1 MSFYMEHDAH
11 KHSSFSFGRSFLIV
25 LIFTMAYLTTITV
38 QAQDVTSSGDAIQ
51 LTENNRA
58 VITGTIVSAED
69 NVVIVNAAGKDMKV
83 DLTDVKLKAPADDV
97 FEAGMN
103 VTVEGEM
110 NGNDFG
116 VPLVKARAITATA
129 GPSSTYYQQRN
140 PYAVP

>member
-1 MSFYMEHDAH
+1 MVFYMEPHAH
-11 KHSSFSFGRSFLIV
+11 KHSPVSLSRSFLIAV
-25 LIFTMAYLTTITV
+25 IFTMAYLTTITV
-38 QAQDVTSSGDAIQ
+38 QAQDVTASGDAIQ

-69 NVVIVNAAGKDMKV
+69 NVVIVNAAGKDMKI

-116 VPLVKARAITATA
+116 VPLVRARAITATA

-140 PYAVP
+140 PYAAP